1 MNISGIYEH
10 GIDTKGDSRSRKTGM
25 PRMVGTIERSGDV
38 SSRSMGKRSAFTR
51 MGYVRMT
58 SMLLI
63 LCVATVLIVSAVAMT
78 EASQTMISSEKAPPL
93 PPHPIFGYTVDADG
107 VTPLTSCDVV
117 LTNKATG
124 DTLVTTSDA
133 LGGIYSEDAANFL
146 NGYAIG
152 DIINVTATKGAQVGW
167 NESAITDTPAG
178 YDQIDVTLN
187 GSAIPEFPMLI
198 LPVGG
203 MIALFAVV
211 SLKRKGKEQ

>member
-1 MNISGIYEH
+1 MNISGKYEH

-25 PRMVGTIERSGDV
+25 ARMVGTIERSKDV
-38 SSRSMGKRSAFTR
+38 SSQSMGKRSAFTR

-63 LCVATVLIVSAVAMT
+63 LCVASVLVVSAVAMT
-78 EASQTMISSEKAPPL
+78 EASQTKAPPL
-93 PPHPIFGYTVDADG
+93 PPHPIFGYTFDADG

-117 LTNKATG
+117 LTDKTTG

-133 LGGIYSEDAANFL
+133 LGGIYSEDAANFA

-152 DIINVTATKGAQVGW
+152 DIINVTATKGSQVGW
-167 NESAITDTPAG
+167 SEAPITDTPSG
-178 YDQIDVTLN
+178 FDQIDVTLN

-211 SLKRKGKEQ
+211 SLKRKGKEL